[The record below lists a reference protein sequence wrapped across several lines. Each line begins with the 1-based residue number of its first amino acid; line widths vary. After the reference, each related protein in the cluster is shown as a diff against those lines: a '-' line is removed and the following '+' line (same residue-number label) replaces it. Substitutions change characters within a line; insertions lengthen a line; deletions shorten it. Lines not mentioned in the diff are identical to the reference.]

1 MSTLKKSGL
10 AGITCSIAVVI
21 GIVLSNGNIHTS
33 KAGLEL
39 IGNAESCRLEPYL
52 CPANVWTDGVGNT
65 HGVNPG
71 ARKTVDQV
79 AADWERNILDAEK
92 CVIRYANGDKL
103 PRGAFD
109 AAVSVTFNL
118 GCPAMQKST
127 MFMRFREGRIAD
139 ACNQFPRWVYAN
151 GKILRGLEIRREKE
165 RELCLSN

>member
-1 MSTLKKSGL
+1 MGKLSKVVGGTVCSVMVIIGL
-10 AGITCSIAVVI
+10 VVA
-21 GIVLSNGNIHTS
+21 NGNVRTS
-33 KAGLEL
+33 QKGLEL
-39 IGNAESCRLEPYL
+39 IGNAEACRLEPYL

-65 HGVNPG
+65 RGVNPG
-71 ARKTVDQV
+71 VRKTVDQV
-79 AADWERNILDAEK
+79 AADWERNIIDAEK

-103 PRGAFD
+103 PIGAFD
-109 AAVSVTFNL
+109 AAVSITFNA

>member
-1 MSTLKKSGL
+1 MNSKKTGL
-10 AGITCSIAVVI
+10 AGVVCSVMVIIGLVVA
-21 GIVLSNGNIHTS
+21 NGNVRTS
-33 KAGLEL
+33 QKGLEI
-39 IGNAESCRLEPYL
+39 IGNAEACRLEPYL
-52 CPANVWTDGVGNT
+52 CPANVWTDGIGNT

-71 ARKTVDQV
+71 VRKTVDQV
-79 AADWERNILDAEK
+79 ASDWERNILDAEQ

-103 PRGAFD
+103 PQGAFD
-109 AAVSVTFNL
+109 AAVSITFNA

>member
-1 MSTLKKSGL
+1 MNSKKTGL
-10 AGITCSIAVVI
+10 AGVVCSVMVIIGLVVA
-21 GIVLSNGNIHTS
+21 NGNVRTS
-33 KAGLEL
+33 QKGLEI
-39 IGNAESCRLEPYL
+39 IGNAEACRLEPYL
-52 CPANVWTDGVGNT
+52 CPANVWTDGIGNT

-71 ARKTVDQV
+71 VRKTVDQV

-103 PRGAFD
+103 PIGAFD
-109 AAVSVTFNL
+109 AAVSITFNA

-127 MFMRFREGRIAD
+127 MFMRFREGRITD

-165 RELCLSN
+165 RELCLLN

>member
-1 MSTLKKSGL
+1 MNKKTGIAGAVCSVAVIIGL
-10 AGITCSIAVVI
+10 VVA
-21 GIVLSNGNIHTS
+21 NGNVRTS
-33 KAGLEL
+33 QRGLEI
-39 IGNAESCRLEPYL
+39 IGNAEACRLEPYL
-52 CPANVWTDGVGNT
+52 CPANVWTDGIGNT

-92 CVIRYANGDKL
+92 CVIRYANGDQL
-103 PRGAFD
+103 PQGAFD

-127 MFMRFREGRIAD
+127 MFMRFRHGRIID

>member
-1 MSTLKKSGL
+1 MGKLSKVVGGAVCSVMVIIGL
-10 AGITCSIAVVI
+10 VVA
-21 GIVLSNGNIHTS
+21 NGNVRTS
-33 KAGLEL
+33 QRGLEI
-39 IGNAESCRLEPYL
+39 IGNAEACRLEPYL
-52 CPANVWTDGVGNT
+52 CPANVWTDGIGNT

-71 ARKTVDQV
+71 VRKAVDQV

-103 PRGAFD
+103 PSGAFD
-109 AAVSVTFNL
+109 AAVSITFNA

>member
-1 MSTLKKSGL
+1 MSVLKKSGL

-21 GIVLSNGNIHTS
+21 GIVLSNGNVHTS

-52 CPANVWTDGVGNT
+52 CPANVWTDGIGNT

-71 ARKTVDQV
+71 VRKTVDQV

-103 PRGAFD
+103 PQGAFD
-109 AAVSVTFNL
+109 AAVSITFNA
-118 GCPAMQKST
+118 GCGAMQKST
-127 MFMRFREGRIAD
+127 MFMRLREGRIAD
-139 ACNQFPRWVYAN
+139 ACNQFPRWVFVN
-151 GKILRGLEIRREKE
+151 GVKSRGLEIRRVKE
-165 RELCLSN
+165 RALCLSN

>member
-1 MSTLKKSGL
+1 MKKKTGIAGAVCSVAVIIGL
-10 AGITCSIAVVI
+10 VV
-21 GIVLSNGNIHTS
+21 SNGNVRTS
-33 KAGLEL
+33 QKGLEI
-39 IGNAESCRLEPYL
+39 IGNAEACRLEPYL
-52 CPANVWTDGVGNT
+52 CPANVWTDGIGNT

-79 AADWERNILDAEK
+79 AADWERNILDAEQ

-103 PRGAFD
+103 PIGAFD
-109 AAVSVTFNL
+109 AAVSITFNA

-127 MFMRFREGRIAD
+127 MFMRFREGRIVD

>member
-1 MSTLKKSGL
+1 MNLKKT
-10 AGITCSIAVVI
+10 GITGVACSVMVVI
-21 GIVLSNGNIHTS
+21 GLVVANGNVRTS
-33 KAGLEL
+33 QKGLEI
-39 IGNAESCRLEPYL
+39 IGNAEACRLEPYL
-52 CPANVWTDGVGNT
+52 CPANVWTDGIGNT

-71 ARKTVDQV
+71 GRKTVDQV

-92 CVIRYANGDKL
+92 CVIRYANGDQL
-103 PRGAFD
+103 PQGAFD

-127 MFMRFREGRIAD
+127 MFMRFRHGRIID